1 MLALHY
7 ISRRTNTL
15 QIVETAYQKTRNFD
29 KLSFL
34 YLITG
39 NTQKLNM
46 MQVIA
51 GKRGDNMSR
60 FQNSLYLG
68 DVQSRVAVLR
78 ETGQYPLAY
87 YTAKTNGLDDLALE
101 ILDEAGFTEDDL
113 PPPPQNSGHSSLAP
127 PPIILS
133 QSDSNWPLKDLG
145 ESFFDRALANGGVD
159 ALLGGEESGEQLD
172 AWAADVPVEEDEGE
186 EEAADEDEG
195 WDLDANVEVPD
206 VEEEEFDGE
215 DVLAEADLSQG
226 VEPGASEDEIWQNN
240 SALAIDHAAAG
251 AFESAML
258 VSGLIYLQ
266 DDEIMS

>member
-68 DVQSRVAVLR
+68 DVRSRVAVLR

-127 PPIILS
+127 PLNLPFLPNQLLS
-133 QSDSNWPLKDLG
+133 PLPALHLLPQA
-145 ESFFDRALANGGVD
+145 EVLTTSLLPLDRKSV
-159 ALLGGEESGEQLD
+159 
-172 AWAADVPVEEDEGE
+172 V
-186 EEAADEDEG
+186 
-195 WDLDANVEVPD
+195 
-206 VEEEEFDGE
+206 
-215 DVLAEADLSQG
+215 
-226 VEPGASEDEIWQNN
+226 
-240 SALAIDHAAAG
+240 
-251 AFESAML
+251 
-258 VSGLIYLQ
+258 
-266 DDEIMS
+266 